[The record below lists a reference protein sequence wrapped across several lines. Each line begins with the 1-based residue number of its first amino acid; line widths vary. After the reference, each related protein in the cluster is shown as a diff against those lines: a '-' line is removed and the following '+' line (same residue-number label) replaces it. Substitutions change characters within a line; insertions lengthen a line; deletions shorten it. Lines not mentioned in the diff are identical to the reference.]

1 MSDVALT
8 QPLVVGRISGV
19 YGVKG
24 WVKLFS
30 HTEPVENVLKY
41 KNLWIETG
49 TEWKPLEI
57 AQRKPHG
64 PGFVIKVDGFDDR
77 DKARELVA
85 RDVAIDKNQLP
96 SLDPS
101 EDGYYWTDLVGLT
114 VVNAEAE
121 TLGVVK
127 SLMETGA
134 NDVLVLNNQKGE
146 ERLVPFV
153 TDEIVKSVDLESSVI
168 TVDWPADF

>member
-1 MSDVALT
+1 MTDVALT

-30 HTEPVENVLKY
+30 HTEPVENILSY
-41 KNLWIETG
+41 KKLWIETG

-57 AQRKPHG
+57 ASRKAHG
-64 PGFVIKVDGFDDR
+64 PGYIIKVDGFDDR
-77 DKARELVA
+77 DIARKLVA
-85 RDVAIDKNQLP
+85 RDIAIDKQQLP
-96 SLDPS
+96 SLDNS
-101 EDGYYWTDLVGLT
+101 EDGYYWTDLVGLQ
-114 VVNAEAE
+114 VVNTDAEK
-121 TLGVVK
+121 LGEVQ

-134 NDVLVLNNQKGE
+134 NDVLVLKSTEGN

-153 TDEIVKSVDLESSVI
+153 TDQIIKSVDLESSVI

>member
-1 MSDVALT
+1 MTDVALT

-30 HTEPVENVLKY
+30 HTEPAENVLKY
-41 KNLWIETG
+41 KDLWIQTG
-49 TEWKPLEI
+49 PSWKRLDI
-57 AQRKPHG
+57 ASGKAHRQ
-64 PGFVIKVDGFDDR
+64 GFVIKIDGFDDR

-96 SLDPS
+96 SLAKD
-101 EDGYYWTDLVGLT
+101 DGYYWTDLIGSK

-134 NDVLVLNNQKGE
+134 NDVLVLKNQHGNE
-146 ERLVPFV
+146 CLVPFV
-153 TDEIVKSVDLESSVI
+153 IDEIVKSVDIENSLI
-168 TVDWPADF
+168 TVDWPSDF